1 MEVKKHLLEP
11 TPRQIAGVGNQDSIY
26 LSVKIGN
33 GQIGGNSVKNN
44 AKLLAKGDLTQL
56 TFIGNAAELKGS
68 EIEVETNILDVNAFT
83 NECVITTTFTNQNN
97 KVLFT
102 KIDNGDAPADGIASF
117 KAKYIFTLIII
128 LFISV
133 FNINLYAQ
141 DKADNIKFQ
150 SLETPSSPGFI
161 LLDQSPSSVEKP
173 TTPQG
178 LGLSL
183 LGIQRNGGALEF
195 APFWLA
201 IHPGLTAKAMSQNKF
216 PILYNLSFSI
226 ATVKT
231 DSSNY
236 FAGGFRT
243 RLFQTFGSSQAER
256 LTSLE
261 KEIVAELSKDG
272 DSIDLKKV
280 EKLRQ
285 EYVGITEKPI
295 FTVDIATA
303 LGGSSVTNTFDK
315 TEMNRWAAW
324 MSLNWRPKGDD
335 FYVTGLTR
343 YINNKKFENS
353 KPHSELLDIGTRLNY
368 DISKFCLSLE
378 YLHRINLSD
387 NNETN
392 YRIALIGG
400 YKLSEN
406 IYLTSTFGKNFAG
419 VNNIIAVAGINFGF
433 SESKIKPF

>member
-1 MEVKKHLLEP
+1 
-11 TPRQIAGVGNQDSIY
+11 
-26 LSVKIGN
+26 
-33 GQIGGNSVKNN
+33 
-44 AKLLAKGDLTQL
+44 
-56 TFIGNAAELKGS
+56 
-68 EIEVETNILDVNAFT
+68 
-83 NECVITTTFTNQNN
+83 
-97 KVLFT
+97 
-102 KIDNGDAPADGIASF
+102 
-117 KAKYIFTLIII
+117 
-128 LFISV
+128 
-133 FNINLYAQ
+133 
-141 DKADNIKFQ
+141 
-150 SLETPSSPGFI
+150 
-161 LLDQSPSSVEKP
+161 
-173 TTPQG
+173 
-178 LGLSL
+178 
-183 LGIQRNGGALEF
+183 
-195 APFWLA
+195 
-201 IHPGLTAKAMSQNKF
+201 
-216 PILYNLSFSI
+216 LYNLSFSI

-243 RLFQTFGSSQAER
+243 RLFQTFGSNQAER
-256 LTSLE
+256 FASLE
-261 KEIVAELSKDG
+261 KEIITELSKDG

-324 MSLNWRPKGDD
+324 MSLNWRPKGDN

-343 YINNKKFENS
+343 YINNKKFENY